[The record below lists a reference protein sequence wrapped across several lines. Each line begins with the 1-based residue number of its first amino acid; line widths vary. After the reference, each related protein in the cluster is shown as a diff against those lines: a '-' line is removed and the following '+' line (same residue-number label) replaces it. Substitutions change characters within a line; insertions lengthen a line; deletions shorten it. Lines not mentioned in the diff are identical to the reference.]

1 MHSAQRGEEGL
12 GLLLPSRIEF
22 VMTSKQDLRRQAR
35 ALRQTLPDIAA
46 ALVAHAPSLAIPP
59 GSIVAGYHAYL
70 GEADPVRLLTRLAE
84 MGCRISFPRIVARRD
99 SLMFHSV
106 PEGENLQ
113 PGNFGIHEPM
123 DHWPQIVPDV
133 VLVPMLAFDREG
145 NRLGYGG
152 GFYDR
157 TLAALPD
164 VRAVGIAYAGQ
175 EMDSIPRE
183 PHDRALREILTEQG
197 LRRFP

>member
-1 MHSAQRGEEGL
+1 MQDR
-12 GLLLPSRIEF
+12 
-22 VMTSKQDLRRQAR
+22 VMISKQDLRRQAR

-46 ALVAHAPSLAIPP
+46 ALAAQAPSLAIAP
-59 GSIVAGYHAYL
+59 GSIVAGYHAYH
-70 GEADPVRLLTRLAE
+70 GEADPVGLLTRLAE
-84 MGCRISFPRIVARRD
+84 MGARISFPRIVARKD
-99 SLMFHSV
+99 ALMFHIV
-106 PEGENLQ
+106 PEGENLK

-123 DHWPQIVPDV
+123 DHWPEIAPDI
-133 VLVPMLAFDREG
+133 VLVPMLAFDKEG

-157 TLAALPD
+157 TLAGLPN
-164 VRAVGIAYAGQ
+164 VRAIGIAYAGQ
-175 EMDSIPRE
+175 EMDSIPQE